1 MMRPMGFKDW
11 IKEQAAEG
19 AKVEAERQAKKAEK
33 KRIAEAPA
41 FEGLVLDGEVL
52 RFNGAEYPVA
62 GATALVEMGGTQR
75 RTTATRVIVGS
86 AIVPVI
92 GTAIGAMVRKKST
105 SVYLTVELADGQVIV
120 VEGSDRQEG
129 DAKRF
134 AAAITSAAR

>member
-1 MMRPMGFKDW
+1 M
-11 IKEQAAEG
+11 
-19 AKVEAERQAKKAEK
+19 
-33 KRIAEAPA
+33 
-41 FEGLVLDGEVL
+41 

-62 GATALVEMGGTQR
+62 GATTLVEMGGTQR

-105 SVYLTVELADGQVIV
+105 SVYLRVELADGQVIV

-134 AAAITSAAR
+134 AAAIASAAAVR

>member
-1 MMRPMGFKDW
+1 MGFKDW

-19 AKVEAERQAKKAEK
+19 ATVEAERQAKKAEK
-33 KRIAEAPA
+33 KRIAEAPS

-134 AAAITSAAR
+134 AAAIASAAAVR

>member
-1 MMRPMGFKDW
+1 MGFKDW

-52 RFNGAEYPVA
+52 RFNGVEYPVA

-134 AAAITSAAR
+134 AAALTSAAR

>member
-1 MMRPMGFKDW
+1 MGFKDW